1 MATSSLINFIEVDG
15 KKQSLFASLYKHY
28 DGSINCLGEIIS
40 DFLSSKQV
48 VGFNA
53 PATHESTTQAFDI
66 GCLVAQFIAENKK
79 GAGDLYLNRP
89 KKKNMQME
97 GSNVSYIYNIFV
109 TQEKQ
114 TTRRSQE
121 SGYRI
126 EVIDSNG
133 VLFDGTLDSYVAFLG
148 ANFQYNQLY
157 NKLYDYIGEKP
168 DSKLAN
174 ALLRV
179 VDTREYAYGAVPHPV
194 NYGSLNDDLLN
205 DLADLDAIHALI
217 DQETGN
223 DGQQVS
229 LAKEAMNFITNHW
242 KEYISIAPC
251 VFSSQA
257 LNTVEVTRHYANLLR
272 LLPLIQKHNL

>member
-1 MATSSLINFIEVDG
+1 MATRSLINFIEVNG
-15 KKQSLFASLYKHY
+15 KKQSLFASIYKHY
-28 DGSINCLGEIIS
+28 DGSLNCLGETIS
-40 DFLSSKQV
+40 DFLSSKRLVGSSAPV
-48 VGFNA
+48 VPEGV
-53 PATHESTTQAFDI
+53 TQAFDI
-66 GCLVAQFIAENKK
+66 GCLVAQFIAENKE

-97 GSNVSYIYNIFV
+97 GNNVSYIYNIFV
-109 TQEKQ
+109 TQEKE
-114 TTRRSQE
+114 TLRGYQE
-121 SGYRI
+121 GGYRV
-126 EVIDSNG
+126 EVIDSYG
-133 VLFDGTLDSYVAFLG
+133 VLFDGKLDSYVAFLG

-157 NKLYDYIGEKP
+157 NKLYDYINEKP

-205 DLADLDAIHALI
+205 DLADLDAINALI